1 MHRALSIQGSV
12 VCSRAVCVEHQPHK
26 NSVVYIGL
34 GARSIGHANQRCVD
48 RAVRTEHQPRKAV
61 LCIHGSER
69 TEHQPY
75 TAVLC
80 IGSAARRSTS
90 HTEQRCVYQG
100 CAHGAPATQNSI
112 AYIGLGAWSTIPA
125 TQSVYEEGGGRL
137 FAKEHRPHKAALRVG
152 GCAHGAPAMRNRG
165 VNRGLWARS
174 TISTKHNCV

>member
-1 MHRALSIQGSV
+1 MCVEICFAEYQPRTAVLCIEGCVHRALSIQGSV
-12 VCSRAVCVEHQPHK
+12 VCSGAVCVEHQPH
-26 NSVVYIGL
+26 
-34 GARSIGHANQRCVD
+34 
-48 RAVRTEHQPRKAV
+48 KAV

-125 TQSVYEEGGGRL
+125 TQFVYEEGGGEAVR
-137 FAKEHRPHKAALRVG
+137 KEHRPHKAVLCVG
-152 GCAHGAPAMRNRG
+152 GCAHGAPATRNRG